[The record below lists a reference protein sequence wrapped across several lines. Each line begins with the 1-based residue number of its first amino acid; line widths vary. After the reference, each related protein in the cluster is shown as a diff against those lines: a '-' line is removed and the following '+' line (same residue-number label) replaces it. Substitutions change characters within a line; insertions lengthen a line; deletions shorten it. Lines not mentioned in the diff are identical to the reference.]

1 MKHRDILWYDA
12 DGVAQALL
20 RDVRYVLAIEENL
33 STLDIVETLQQCEQC
48 RLAAAGMTD
57 KADSLAGHQ
66 VKQEILENLLAVRI
80 SEIDMVELHAG
91 ATPNKWLSF
100 GMIFQF
106 VWY

>member
-1 MKHRDILWYDA
+1 MKHRDILWHDA
-12 DGVAQALL
+12 DSVAQAIL
-20 RDVRYVLAIEENL
+20 RNARYVLAIEENL
-33 STLDIVETLQQCEQC
+33 SALDIVESLQQCEQC

-57 KADSLAGHQ
+57 KANLLAWHQ
-66 VKQEILENLLAVRI
+66 VEREIMENLLAVRI

-106 VWY
+106 VRY